1 MAHYEQTVAVY
12 YTVRVEADDP
22 YQADE
27 KVQTLT
33 LREILNADVVEV
45 NLNVSDELPCEYP
58 S

>member
-33 LREILNADVVEV
+33 LREILNADILEV
-45 NLNVSDELPCEYP
+45 DRHSSDELPCEYP
-58 S
+58 L

>member
-12 YTVRVEADDP
+12 YAVRVEADDP

-27 KVQTLT
+27 KVQALT
-33 LREILNADVVEV
+33 LREILNADIFEV
-45 NLNVSDELPCEYP
+45 DRNISDELPCEYP